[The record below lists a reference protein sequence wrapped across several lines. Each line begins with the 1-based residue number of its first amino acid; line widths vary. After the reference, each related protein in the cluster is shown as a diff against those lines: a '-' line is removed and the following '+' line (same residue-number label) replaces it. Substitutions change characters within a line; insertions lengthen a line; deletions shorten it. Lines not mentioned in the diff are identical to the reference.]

1 MSHSHLVERLDDN
14 GNTITVISV
23 NIVQSNDV
31 KMCFFLRFSKSVNVP
46 VTRPRLCKVRYK
58 IIKSKLKQ
66 IFERIL
72 IFQI

>member
-31 KMCFFLRFSKSVNVP
+31 KMFFFKVLEISK
-46 VTRPRLCKVRYK
+46 RPCDQTQTVQGE
-58 IIKSKLKQ
+58 I
-66 IFERIL
+66 
-72 IFQI
+72 

>member
-31 KMCFFLRFSKSVNVP
+31 KMCFLRFLKSVNVP

-58 IIKSKLKQ
+58 II
-66 IFERIL
+66 
-72 IFQI
+72 

>member
-31 KMCFFLRFSKSVNVP
+31 KMFFLRFLKSVNVP

-58 IIKSKLKQ
+58 II
-66 IFERIL
+66 
-72 IFQI
+72 